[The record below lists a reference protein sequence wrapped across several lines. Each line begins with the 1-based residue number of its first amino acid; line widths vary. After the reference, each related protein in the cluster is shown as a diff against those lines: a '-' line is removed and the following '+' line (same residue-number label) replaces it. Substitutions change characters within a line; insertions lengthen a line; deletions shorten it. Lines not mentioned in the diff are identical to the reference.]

1 MTQLRAPRVVGVSGG
16 VGTTTLATAVRGHD
30 RGRTLD
36 QGVDI
41 LVCRSTGESLHAAA
55 SMINWL
61 VSVGQ
66 PRPVLAV
73 TSDGPIPLRGPLRAR
88 MRMMEPQVAG
98 LVVLP
103 YVSHW
108 RELTDPLSQVARLSE
123 CPAEQLPKTLRGYGE
138 AIGELAEVVLRAG
151 LLVPARGARVVPPG
165 GYPAGGHGGS
175 QVRPAHQ
182 TGPHQTG
189 PQPPAHQTGPRL
201 PYQGTPHT
209 GPQTVTS
216 GGVGAETPVVGGI
229 NNFEMSIAPAVLYG
243 GAK

>member
-1 MTQLRAPRVVGVSGG
+1 MTQLRAPRIVGVSGG

-30 RGRTLD
+30 RGRALD

-55 SMINWL
+55 SMIAWL
-61 VSVGQ
+61 VGVGQ

-73 TSDGPIPLRGPLRAR
+73 TSDGSIPLRGPLRAR

-108 RELTDPLSQVARLSE
+108 RELTDPLGQVARLSE

-138 AIGELAEVVLRAG
+138 AIGRLAEAVLRSG
-151 LLVPARGARVVPPG
+151 LLQPALGPRVVPPG
-165 GYPAGGHGGS
+165 GHPHATTGPHQTGP
-175 QVRPAHQ
+175 RPTHQ
-182 TGPHQTG
+182 TGPHQTA
-189 PQPPAHQTGPRL
+189 QHTGPRP
-201 PYQGTPHT
+201 PYQGAAPGSGHQPGGVPT
-209 GPQTVTS
+209 GPEQSV
-216 GGVGAETPVVGGI
+216 PGGI
-229 NNFEMSIAPAVLYG
+229 SNFDLSVAPAVLYG
-243 GAK
+243 GST